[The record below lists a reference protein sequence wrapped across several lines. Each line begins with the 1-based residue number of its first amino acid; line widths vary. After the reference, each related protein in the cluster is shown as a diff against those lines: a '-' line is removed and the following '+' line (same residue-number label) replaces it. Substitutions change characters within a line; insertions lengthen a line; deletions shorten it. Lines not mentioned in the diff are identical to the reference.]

1 MWTDRCRS
9 IAVAAALTLAS
20 MTTIPESARAQQTAS
35 RVALL
40 GTVLAEQGERPIAG
54 AQVELVGNGNMT
66 TTDSSGVF
74 ALWDIVPGRYRL
86 MVRALGFAPLDVPL
100 VVPVDG
106 LDALEILLPPTLGR
120 VEVRAGGIPREA
132 HLRGFDQRRR
142 WGSGRFMDS
151 TRLHAYGPM
160 QWATQLTAN
169 TPFLRIVRFE
179 SIFGSGYTFA
189 GRRRGAVSLRG
200 DVRSECYPHII
211 VDNVVMYAN
220 GIGELPLDIS
230 FLTGGPPVVASE
242 YYAASQVPAE
252 FDKGGLAVCGALV
265 LWTQR

>member
-1 MWTDRCRS
+1 MWTDGCKS
-9 IAVAAALTLAS
+9 IAVAALLVLAILTTSTAKV
-20 MTTIPESARAQQTAS
+20 EAQTAS

-74 ALWDIVPGRYRL
+74 ALWDILPGRYRL
-86 MVRALGFAPLDVPL
+86 LIRALGFAPLDIPL
-100 VVPVDG
+100 VVPDDG
-106 LDALEILLPPTLGR
+106 LDALEVLLPPTLGR
-120 VEVRAGGIPREA
+120 VEVKAGGVPREA

-142 WGSGRFMDS
+142 WGWGRFMDS

-160 QWATQLTAN
+160 QWATQLTTN

-179 SIFGSGYTFA
+179 SIYGSGYTFA
-189 GRRRGAVSLRG
+189 GRRRGAISLRG

-220 GIGELPLDIS
+220 GIGESPLDIG

-242 YYAASQVPAE
+242 YYSAAQVPAE
-252 FDKGGLAVCGALV
+252 FDKGGQAVCGALV